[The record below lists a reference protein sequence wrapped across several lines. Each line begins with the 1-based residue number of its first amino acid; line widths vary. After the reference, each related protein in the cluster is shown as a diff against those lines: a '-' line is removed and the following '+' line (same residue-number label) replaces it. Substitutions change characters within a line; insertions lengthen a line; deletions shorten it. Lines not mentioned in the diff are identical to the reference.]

1 MSNWYAGNNST
12 NNGSFGWLFTPGPI
26 PVGVVVLV
34 TGVQATGQV
43 GTATVGNGITIIP
56 TGVQALGLVGYVNV
70 WGLVPNTQNPNW
82 TDVVDTQTSGWIPVP
97 TVQGPNWTQVIN

>member
-12 NNGSFGWLFTPGPI
+12 NNGSLGWIFTSGGGDI
-26 PVGVVVLV
+26 VVSV
-34 TGVQATGQV
+34 TGVQAQGQV
-43 GTATVGNGITIIP
+43 GTVTVTTGAIVP
-56 TGVQALGLVGYVNV
+56 TGVQALGLIGYVNV

-82 TDVVDTQTSGWIPVP
+82 TDVVDTQISGWTPVP